1 MLKVQRKMQSPSL
14 PPPLSLP
21 SLSYLIFLL
30 KRQGIISFIGSVIG
44 SPWGSVPVAR
54 FCSTLHTSLMPSRYS
69 FRHWSTS
76 VMWREYCRREGGGGG
91 AHRIFNKQYWGPQQC
106 ICTVCIYLYRTESY
120 EYCVKERYLI
130 MRNGGWDKCYLVLIE
145 YWHVPHSHPP
155 VLLLTCP
162 PCSRYHCMCIN

>member
-1 MLKVQRKMQSPSL
+1 MLKVHNLSL
-14 PPPLSLP
+14 PSPLSL

-76 VMWREYCRREGGGGG
+76 VMWREYCRREGGHIGYS
-91 AHRIFNKQYWGPQQC
+91 INNIGPPNSVYLH
-106 ICTVCIYLYRTESY
+106 VCIYHTGGH
-120 EYCVKERYLI
+120 EYCRYLI
-130 MRNGGWDKCYLVLIE
+130 MRNRGWDKCYLVLIASIGMSPTPT
-145 YWHVPHSHPP
+145 H
-155 VLLLTCP
+155 T
-162 PCSRYHCMCIN
+162 HCR